1 MLHRNEEQLDNLLES
16 LHNINIHQPDRSFPS
31 SDEQQAQEQDIKPL
45 SPKNQ
50 EKLTNNPSSDLRC
63 KPISL
68 EHETASPISED
79 SSNSKQIQSQE
90 SLKEQELD
98 LIRIKTD
105 YSPLAAG
112 SQVGYCS
119 SPGYFAE
126 TGFRPKRTGVEQYL
140 LHSNRFEKRKQP
152 KTTTSSSSAN
162 QKQQSKLKNVESIDG
177 DSSSKNTTSDSSKG
191 VKIDCDHRAPLFLR
205 PTPQLSNRIRGIFA
219 EQRYKA
225 QLNNPAS
232 QNLKNL
238 PRRKKKVVPPVE
250 TNIKQEQQQRKDNIH
265 NKDEINKTS
274 NN

>member
-50 EKLTNNPSSDLRC
+50 EKLTN
-63 KPISL
+63 K
-68 EHETASPISED
+68 D